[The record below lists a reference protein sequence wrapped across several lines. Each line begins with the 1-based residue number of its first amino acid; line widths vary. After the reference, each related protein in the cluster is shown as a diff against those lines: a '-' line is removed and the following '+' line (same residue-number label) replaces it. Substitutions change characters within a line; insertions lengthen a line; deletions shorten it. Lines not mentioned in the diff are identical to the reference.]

1 MGNVNAIRRTLSH
14 RMAAAALP
22 ILAAACAPEAQPFP
36 DLPRLGV
43 ATQMTSRNLCG
54 LGVSPRISIANAP
67 PATALYR
74 LRLTNTDV
82 LFQTPWQS
90 TADATPGGF
99 AEGALAAYDAPCVG
113 DLTISSFYP
122 YQTYRLE
129 VLALDRQSRPLAYG
143 QTLVQVQSVST
154 TLERER
160 GLAGRQSPAP
170 QVPSVIGPV
179 VDPRTADT
187 IGTFIS
193 PALVPQM
200 QGPVY
205 QP

>member
-1 MGNVNAIRRTLSH
+1 MGNVNAIRRASLR

-22 ILAAACAPEAQPFP
+22 VLAAACAPEAQPFP
-36 DLPRLGV
+36 ELPRLGV
-43 ATQMTSRNLCG
+43 TAQMTSRNLCG
-54 LGVSPRISIANAP
+54 LGVSPTISIANTP
-67 PATALYR
+67 SATALYR
-74 LRLTNTDV
+74 LRMTNTDV
-82 LFQTPWQS
+82 LFQSPWQT

-99 AEGALAAYDAPCVG
+99 AEGALADYDAPCVG
-113 DLTISSFYP
+113 ELTINSFYP

-143 QTLVQVQSVST
+143 QTTVQVQSVSA
-154 TLERER
+154 TLDRER
-160 GLAGRQSPAP
+160 GLAARQVPAP
-170 QVPSVIGPV
+170 QVPAVIGPT

-193 PALVPQM
+193 PALVPRM
-200 QGPVY
+200 QGPIY